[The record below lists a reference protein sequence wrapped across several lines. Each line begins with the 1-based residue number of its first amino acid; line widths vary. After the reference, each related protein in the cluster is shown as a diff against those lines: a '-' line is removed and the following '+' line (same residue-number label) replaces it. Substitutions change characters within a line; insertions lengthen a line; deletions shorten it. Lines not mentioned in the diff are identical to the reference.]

1 MDELRTFRDDYL
13 GSIAKGESVYITLA
27 EEAGVNPVSALAAL
41 PAMVSSHWHDQEH
54 FLAYLGNEDAEAIL
68 EARGHFG
75 LPPTPNRF
83 ID

>member
-1 MDELRTFRDDYL
+1 MDEPRTFRDDYL

-27 EEAGVNPVSALAAL
+27 EEAGVNPVGALADL
-41 PAMVSSHWHDQEH
+41 PTTVSSHWHDQEH

-75 LPPTPNRF
+75 LPPVE
-83 ID
+83 